1 LLEIRVLRGRRL
13 LITHRIL
20 IVGATPVERRV
31 ILLINAP
38 TCAPMPISHEQP
50 LQLLLMVP
58 ILALLLPGS
67 SMLEEA
73 LATILDMFLI
83 NATTAIVLFDFGALH
98 FFISVHIPA

>member
-1 LLEIRVLRGRRL
+1 
-13 LITHRIL
+13 
-20 IVGATPVERRV
+20 
-31 ILLINAP
+31 
-38 TCAPMPISHEQP
+38 MPISHEQP

-73 LATILDMFLI
+73 PTILDMFLI